1 MNDSVPSEA
10 VELNSDDKED
20 SNEPLEVEE
29 SLEDQLTD
37 PPPNINKSMRSMS
50 RSTFDSIID
59 EFIEDD
65 WEKRSAFG
73 VSLAVVLIWT
83 IFLTLLGV
91 ALSVSLGV
99 QHASQSKKLAFTLCS
114 KVREAECSEHFKA
127 IDKMRQDFSPQFP
140 DWSYLGNNSSAG
152 YSWCDDRKFNLA
164 FTLSGVNH
172 MFNNVFNLLIKYL
185 NKTIDHLE
193 QCPCFD
199 PQLKPDIVE
208 PLWPYTGIYGH
219 SLSKH

>member
-114 KVREAECSEHFKA
+114 KVREAEYSEHFKA
-127 IDKMRQDFSPQFP
+127 IDKLRQDFYSSFRIGHT
-140 DWSYLGNNSSAG
+140 WGITVVLGTPGVMTENS
-152 YSWCDDRKFNLA
+152 
-164 FTLSGVNH
+164 TL
-172 MFNNVFNLLIKYL
+172 
-185 NKTIDHLE
+185 
-193 QCPCFD
+193 P
-199 PQLKPDIVE
+199 
-208 PLWPYTGIYGH
+208 
-219 SLSKH
+219 SLYQV